1 MPFNSLAS
9 NTLARPLGAPLGM
22 GRRESGLPSLIIDF
36 SALPDGQYA
45 GTWSVSGGKLIN
57 TPGMGAE
64 ILPDPT
70 WEGTYTAGKNANI
83 NVQSGSPVLA
93 ESVDAHGGSKAQS
106 FTGSAIGSQI
116 QYQYNAGTTFTDKWF
131 HFETWHKASAAD
143 STVGMMFGAQRMWL
157 RSTTW
162 ARVVMDRPAE
172 AQYYDAVFARERVGS
187 VLRTVLLD
195 DSSFKLFTFADLIYL
210 YPTPRQPNDIV
221 TVRCSAM
228 LDGSAWGIAYNWDQT
243 KQNGIIV
250 NVSYG
255 DSVVRLHIEKWLS
268 GHRTEVKGVAFT
280 FVADADLSVYRNG
293 DVLYVDYNNELL
305 TTATISDAAIAN
317 NPYHG
322 IFSTNAANQIG
333 NLKIQPFVN
342 PNRIFAFGDSR
353 TVGAADTP
361 PTAGYSKILADSLGW
376 KLARYATSGW
386 KCADLKTYIDN
397 NPIPTNTG
405 NGWAI
410 IYIGVNDTAPSLP
423 DETTFKANYTAI
435 IDAIH
440 TALPNYLIGCALIG
454 AAGEDADSDTID
466 QRITEVVATRSTAFV
481 GPDDRVLFKG
491 ANNYATYSSDGWHW
505 NHAGNVLLADAWMTA
520 LSTANGH

>member
-1 MPFNSLAS
+1 MRGF
-9 NTLARPLGAPLGM
+9 RRM
-22 GRRESGLPSLIIDF
+22 GRLLALGLLGGGSPSLNIDF
-36 SALPDGQYA
+36 SALPDGPYA
-45 GTWSVSGGKLIN
+45 GTWSVSGGKLVN
-57 TPGMGAE
+57 NPGMGPE
-64 ILPDPT
+64 LIPDPG
-70 WEGTYTAGKNANI
+70 WEGAYTAGKNDNI
-83 NVQSGSPVLA
+83 NVQSGAPVLA

-106 FTGSAIGSQI
+106 FTGSAAGSQI
-116 QYQYNAGTTFTDKWF
+116 QYQYNAGTDYADKWY
-131 HFETWHKASAAD
+131 HYETYHKASAAD
-143 STVGMMFGAQRMWL
+143 STVGMMFGAQKMWL

-187 VLRTVLLD
+187 VFRTVLLD

-210 YPTPRQPNDIV
+210 HPNPHQPNDIV

-243 KQNGIIV
+243 KQNGVIV

-255 DSVVRLHIEKWLS
+255 DSVVRLHVEKWLS

-305 TTATISDAAIAN
+305 TTATISDAAIAT

-333 NLKIQPFVN
+333 SLKIQPFVN

-361 PTAGYSKILADSLGW
+361 PTAGYSKILATDLGW
-376 KLARYATSGW
+376 LLARYATSGW
-386 KCADLKTYIDN
+386 KTADLKTYIDN
-397 NPIPTNTG
+397 NPIPAHSG
-405 NGWAI
+405 AGWAI
-410 IYIGVNDTAPSLP
+410 IYIGANDTAAMPV
-423 DETTFKANYTAI
+423 EATFKSNYTAI

-440 TALPNYLIGCALIG
+440 TALPNYGIVCMLIG
-454 AAGEDADSDTID
+454 AAGEDADSNTVD
-466 QRITEVVATRSTAFV
+466 QWATDVVATRSTIAFV

-505 NHAGNVLLADAWMTA
+505 NHAGNVLLASA
-520 LSTANGH
+520 LKTSMGY